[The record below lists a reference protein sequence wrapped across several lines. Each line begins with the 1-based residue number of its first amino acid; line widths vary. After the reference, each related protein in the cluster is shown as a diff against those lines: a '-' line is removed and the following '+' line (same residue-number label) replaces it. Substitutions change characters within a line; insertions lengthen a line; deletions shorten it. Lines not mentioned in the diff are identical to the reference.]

1 VSAIPAHKRGGRTSS
16 RTRAGLRWTRAALKA
31 GLGVQGEMNLVSM
44 ARTALTDGAEAL
56 RSLLAK
62 QGQLAYGETVWSWPS
77 LLRSS
82 LCEGVI
88 ASTGVVPCISRR

>member
-1 VSAIPAHKRGGRTSS
+1 M
-16 RTRAGLRWTRAALKA
+16 
-31 GLGVQGEMNLVSM
+31 QGEMNLVSM
-44 ARTALTDGAEAL
+44 SRTASTDGAEAL

-82 LCEGVI
+82 LCEGVS
-88 ASTGVVPCISRR
+88 ASTGAVPCISRR